1 MSNLIIVLLLGII
14 IALIF
19 SFQNQTDV
27 VIYFVYWSFTTKIS
41 TVLFITFAIG
51 VLLAFISIL
60 PVLFKYKREISKLN
74 RKIKDYEKQFKINKE
89 QEISPGN

>member
-27 VIYFVYWSFTTKIS
+27 VIYFINWSFTTKIS

-51 VLLAFISIL
+51 VLLAFISVL
-60 PVLFKYKREISKLN
+60 PVLFKYKREISKLY
-74 RKIKDYEKQFKINKE
+74 RKIKDYEKQFKVSQE
-89 QEISPGN
+89 QEKSTGN